1 MTIIEDPV
9 FWTFFMTTV
18 VGFIL
23 KCASMAYK
31 SKCKEVTC
39 CCIKIIRDTELEEKE
54 HEYDIEHNV
63 NDNNN
68 NVSQNRFN

>member
-1 MTIIEDPV
+1 MPIVDDPV

-18 VGFIL
+18 VGCIL
-23 KCASMAYK
+23 KFSSMFYK

-39 CCIKIIRDTELEEKE
+39 CCIKIVRDTELEEKE
-54 HEYDIEHNV
+54 HEYDVEHNV